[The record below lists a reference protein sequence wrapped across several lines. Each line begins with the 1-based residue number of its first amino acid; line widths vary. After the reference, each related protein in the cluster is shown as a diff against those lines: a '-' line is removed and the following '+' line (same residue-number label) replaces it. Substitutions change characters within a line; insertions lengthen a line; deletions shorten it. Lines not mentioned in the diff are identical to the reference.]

1 MRTIYSYIRSITNAL
16 VDYYPADHQIKVRY
30 SSDVQFEEIKN
41 ALYDF
46 GFTLA
51 KVTPPLRTRDGIC
64 VKDALFV

>member
-1 MRTIYSYIRSITNAL
+1 MKTIHSYLRSIPNAL
-16 VDYYPADHQIKVRY
+16 VAYYPADHQIKVRY
-30 SSDVQFEEIKN
+30 SSDVQFDEIQS

-51 KVTPPLRTRDGIC
+51 KVTPPLRKRGGIY